1 MVAALRAAGEPVPE
15 VVPVSVPV
23 ALPTPGASGNAVG
36 VMVVRLPTAEPDP
49 DVRLS
54 RIAEITRSAKEEA
67 RRQGTFQ
74 FSSRWGTR
82 VFAWMARRQRF
93 VALFVTNVRGPDRR
107 LEVAGAPLLKAWPVA
122 PIQGNVRCSVA
133 AMSHAGCLGIAVHV
147 DADAVS
153 ADEAARALEMELAR
167 LVDD

>member
-1 MVAALRAAGEPVPE
+1 MAFGGVEPGAVALVEVDLGRLARVARRRGATVNDVLLAAVSEGVVAALRAAGEPVPE

-82 VFAWMARRQRF
+82 VFAWS
-93 VALFVTNVRGPDRR
+93 P
-107 LEVAGAPLLKAWPVA
+107 
-122 PIQGNVRCSVA
+122 
-133 AMSHAGCLGIAVHV
+133 
-147 DADAVS
+147 
-153 ADEAARALEMELAR
+153 AARTAAAAG
-167 LVDD
+167 